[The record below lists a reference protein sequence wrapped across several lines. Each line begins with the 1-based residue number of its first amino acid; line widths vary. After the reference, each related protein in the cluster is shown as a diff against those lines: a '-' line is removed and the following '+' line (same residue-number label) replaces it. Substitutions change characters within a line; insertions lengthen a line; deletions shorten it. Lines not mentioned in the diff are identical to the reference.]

1 MIHIYIY
8 SRIRKKKG
16 MISRLKSPLSFNS
29 LKWKFYVDIVSTG
42 QQCLVETKGGT
53 ARILQ
58 RGGDGGTKS
67 LTGILQLRKWCY
79 RLRGIKDNSLP
90 SRIAAK
96 AQDGMFRVYKSK
108 LKQRER
114 EKERRQRFLSS
125 RWRKWRVVRVKTNA
139 IRCVQVVWESVLLE
153 TSAKRGR
160 RKLDSFFI
168 AQIIGTIKETIG
180 IKWNWSVKR
189 VFSYISSLKLK
200 KKKKFRVLSPFKFE

>member
-1 MIHIYIY
+1 MKINKLKKKIHLTNILFKIVPSMIHIYK
-8 SRIRKKKG
+8 SRKKKR

-42 QQCLVETKGGT
+42 QQCLVETKDGT

-96 AQDGMFRVYKSK
+96 A
-108 LKQRER
+108 
-114 EKERRQRFLSS
+114 
-125 RWRKWRVVRVKTNA
+125 
-139 IRCVQVVWESVLLE
+139 
-153 TSAKRGR
+153 
-160 RKLDSFFI
+160 
-168 AQIIGTIKETIG
+168 
-180 IKWNWSVKR
+180 
-189 VFSYISSLKLK
+189 
-200 KKKKFRVLSPFKFE
+200 